1 MFHIVAFLIY
11 CMPCIFP
18 CILHVMSLLH
28 VIIDT
33 FPSKLTQSV
42 VVFVNTLK
50 PKQNGRHIPDDIFQY
65 IFLNEK
71 AWILIKISLNFVPK
85 GRINNIP
92 ALFQIMVWHRPGD
105 RPLSEPVM
113 VRLLSHIYVTRPWWV
128 KSYGCIRRL
137 GAVSIRKTVLPGM
150 AIPMLKIR
158 RPNGRLIF
166 DMEIAIRR

>member
-1 MFHIVAFLIY
+1 MWFTLPFFISCTSANIIY
-11 CMPCIFP
+11 
-18 CILHVMSLLH
+18 
-28 VIIDT
+28 T
-33 FPSKLTQSV
+33 FPSKSTQWV
-42 VVFVNTLK
+42 VGFVNTLK
-50 PKQNGRHIPDDIFQY
+50 PKQNDSHIPDDIFTY
-65 IFLNEK
+65 IFMKEK
-71 AWILIKISLNFVPK
+71 AWISIKISLNFGSR

-92 ALFQIMVWHRPGD
+92 ALFQIMAWYRPGD
-105 RPLSEPVM
+105 RQLSEPVM

-166 DMEIAIRR
+166 NMEIAIRR